1 MERTVYGI
9 CIRNIDQLIDEEI
22 DEPLADED
30 TTNDEMDEIVL
41 MIWIMNHQKIENH
54 TNVNIQ
60 RESHNNKEDEDE
72 DEKIENDDNIY
83 NVAHSQHVQ
92 GFLIWCEVGMD

>member
-1 MERTVYGI
+1 
-9 CIRNIDQLIDEEI
+9 
-22 DEPLADED
+22 
-30 TTNDEMDEIVL
+30 
-41 MIWIMNHQKIENH
+41 MNHQKIENH

-92 GFLIWCEVGMD
+92 GFLI